1 MGVLAV
7 VSALHRRLLD
17 ECLLPRFP
25 SLLPLVALA
34 LLAGGQ
40 ALFPALRLL
49 GHLFRALGQRIW
61 SHFPPA
67 YQAPGLLW
75 GALISHATGS
85 GGSVPV
91 RKVSMEVLPTLF
103 DALEGRESADDHLA
117 RARDLM
123 CAPRLR
129 LREGILVRF

>member
-25 SLLPLVALA
+25 SLLPLAALA
-34 LLAGGQ
+34 LLSGGQ
-40 ALFPALRLL
+40 ALFPAVRLI

-61 SHFPPA
+61 PHFPPA
-67 YQAPGLLW
+67 YRAPGLLW
-75 GALISHATGS
+75 GALIGHATRS

-91 RKVSMEVLPTLF
+91 RKASLEVLPTLF
-103 DALEGRESADDHLA
+103 DALDGCESADSRLA
-117 RARDLM
+117 RAHDLM
-123 CAPRLR
+123 
-129 LREGILVRF
+129 

>member
-17 ECLLPRFP
+17 ECLFPRFP
-25 SLLPLVALA
+25 SLLPLAALA

-40 ALFPALRLL
+40 ALFPAVRLL
-49 GHLFRALGQRIW
+49 GQLFRALGQRIW
-61 SHFPPA
+61 PHFPPA
-67 YQAPGLLW
+67 YRAPGLLW
-75 GALISHATGS
+75 GALISHATGG

-123 CAPRLR
+123 CAPRIR